1 MGNVNHN
8 LETELKRSTPEQTED
23 VILDVI
29 LLLVESENFNELPL
43 RQRSN
48 MTTELAELG
57 RFKKRLANDYIAKR
71 QQTDPGVPGATGV

>member
-1 MGNVNHN
+1 MGNVN
-8 LETELKRSTPEQTED
+8 LGIETELKRSTPEQTES

-48 MTTELAELG
+48 ITTELAELG
-57 RFKKRLANDYIAKR
+57 RFKKRLANDYVAQG
-71 QQTDPGVPGATGV
+71 QQTHSGLPGTT

>member
-1 MGNVNHN
+1 MGNVN
-8 LETELKRSTPEQTED
+8 LETELKRSSPEETES

-48 MTTELAELG
+48 ITTELAELG
-57 RFKKRLANDYIAKR
+57 RFKKRLANDYVAKG
-71 QQTDPGVPGATGV
+71 QQTNSGLPGSA